1 MFENFKIKRKIRK
14 LKNVPV
20 GGQFLLS
27 LRNKLIAQMN
37 SNPVIKKEGERSN
50 FIILTDKLKLMPIPL
65 IIALIVAL
73 GGGGAAVASQNSLPG
88 DTLYSVKILTEDI
101 REAVT
106 FNTKAKANLEIKFAN
121 ERLAEIKKTFE
132 KNGAEPKGLDVALSR
147 FEKHI
152 TKANSIME
160 KKEQRG
166 EETED
171 LKEKINEIKLQKD
184 SELRMEAE
192 KAINEAK
199 ELRQGIVG
207 EPDSFKQYDNF
218 IVKAQEAF
226 NLGHYVQARQHA
238 KQAKDALGRVQR
250 NIERVKEEIKNSG
263 NNKNSTTT
271 SEKQKENENKGNN
284 DQEE

>member
-1 MFENFKIKRKIRK
+1 M
-14 LKNVPV
+14 
-20 GGQFLLS
+20 
-27 LRNKLIAQMN
+27 
-37 SNPVIKKEGERSN
+37 
-50 FIILTDKLKLMPIPL
+50 
-65 IIALIVAL
+65 
-73 GGGGAAVASQNSLPG
+73 ASQNSLPG
-88 DTLYSVKILTEDI
+88 DTLYLVKILTEDI

-106 FNTKAKANLEIKFAN
+106 FNAEARANLEIKFAN
-121 ERLAEIKKTFE
+121 ERLAEIKKTFK

-238 KQAKDALGRVQR
+238 KQAKDALGHVQR
-250 NIERVKEEIKNSG
+250 NIERAKEEIKNSG

-271 SEKQKENENKGNN
+271 PEKQKENGNKGNN